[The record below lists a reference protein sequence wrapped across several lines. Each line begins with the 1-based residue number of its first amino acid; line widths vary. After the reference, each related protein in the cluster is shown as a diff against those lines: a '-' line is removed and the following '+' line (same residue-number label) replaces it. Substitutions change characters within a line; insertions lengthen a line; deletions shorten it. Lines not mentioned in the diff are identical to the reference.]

1 MSWFRLLQH
10 DLCYGVFR
18 WRYVTAALLA
28 LFPCLEFLSSAN
40 VIGVSPSWMDYLLL
54 TFKGMIPVQASG
66 PLDSVTL
73 PFSWL
78 LVVGACLYVNL
89 DYLLLDLTNNGQQ
102 VIIRSRSRHGWFLS
116 KCVWNLAATAVYFLF
131 IGLVELV
138 FVVATGGQISPEST
152 KECYLGIFGLAAFE
166 PVQLSLRQGLI
177 LGLLL
182 PYLTVAALSM
192 LQMTLC
198 LVVKPVASFLVCM
211 ALLVLAVYVDSPFA
225 LGNGAMTIRSSIVA
239 SDGQNPIAVALT
251 AIGIIVACMIAGT
264 VVFKH
269 SDVLGSKE

>member
-1 MSWFRLLQH
+1 M
-10 DLCYGVFR
+10 
-18 WRYVTAALLA
+18 TAGLLA
-28 LFPCLEFLSSAN
+28 LFPCLEFLSSATI
-40 VIGVSPSWMDYLLL
+40 IGVSPSWMDYMLL
-54 TFKGMIPVQASG
+54 TFKGMIPVRASG

-102 VIIRSRSRHGWFLS
+102 VMIRSRSRRGWFLS

-131 IGLVELV
+131 IGLVELA
-138 FVVATGGQISPEST
+138 FVVVTGGQVSLEST

-177 LGLLL
+177 LGLLI

-198 LVVKPVASFLVCM
+198 LMVKPVVSFLVCM

-225 LGNGAMTIRSSIVA
+225 LGNGAMTIRSNIVA
-239 SDGQNPIAVALT
+239 SDGQDPIVAVLT
-251 AIGIIVACMIAGT
+251 AIGIITVCMIVGT
-264 VVFKH
+264 VAFKH
-269 SDVLGSKE
+269 SNVLGSKE

>member
-1 MSWFRLLQH
+1 MSWFKLLQH
-10 DLCYGVFR
+10 DLRCGILR

-28 LFPCLEFLSSAN
+28 LFPCLEFLYSAN
-40 VIGVSPSWMDYLLL
+40 IIGVSPSWMDYLLL

-66 PLDSVTL
+66 PMDNVTL

-78 LVVGACLYVNL
+78 LVMGACLFVNL
-89 DYLLLDLTNNGQQ
+89 DYLLMDLTNNGQQ
-102 VIIRSRSRHGWFLS
+102 VMIRSWSRHDWFLS
-116 KCVWNLAATAVYFLF
+116 KCVWNLAATAVYFLC

-138 FVVATGGQISPEST
+138 FVVVTGGQISPENT

-166 PVQLSLRQGLI
+166 PVQLPLWQGLM

-182 PYLTVAALSM
+182 PYLTLAALSM

-198 LVVKPVASFLVCM
+198 LVVKPVVSFLVCM

-239 SDGQNPIAVALT
+239 SDGQDPIVAVLT
-251 AIGIIVACMIAGT
+251 AIGIITVCMIVGT

>member
-1 MSWFRLLQH
+1 MNWFNLLRH
-10 DLCYGVFR
+10 DLRCGILR

-28 LFPCLEFLSSAN
+28 LLPCLGFLSSATI
-40 VIGVSPSWMDYLLL
+40 IGVNPSWMDYLLW
-54 TFKGMIPVQASG
+54 TFKGTIPVQTSG

-78 LVVGACLYVNL
+78 LLLGACLYINL
-89 DYLLLDLTNNGQQ
+89 DYLLMDLTNNGQQ
-102 VIIRSRSRHGWFLS
+102 VMIRSQSRQEWFLS
-116 KCVWNLAATAVYFLF
+116 KCVWNLVATAVYFLL

-138 FVVATGGQISPEST
+138 FVVVTGGQVLPENT
-152 KECYLGIFGLAAFE
+152 KECFLGIFGLVAFE
-166 PVQLSLRQGLI
+166 PVQLPLWQGLI

-198 LVVKPVASFLVCM
+198 LVVKPVVSFLVCM
-211 ALLVLAVYVDSPFA
+211 VLLMLAVYVNSPFV

-239 SDGQNPIAVALT
+239 SDGQEPITAVLTAMGIIAV
-251 AIGIIVACMIAGT
+251 CMIVGT